1 MMTHHGTVTGSG
13 VPKIAGLTESG
24 FLHALDI
31 LQIVISDSRE
41 NPKWQEQSCRT
52 WDENQRSMFISS
64 EAQRRFVQNF
74 SLVSAGASHVNAIQ
88 LYMCIASLR
97 FFQHSRR
104 VPLGKKSTPGVSPAP
119 GRSVCTNFRG
129 TMKLYVVSSSLKKS
143 PESIDD
149 TLKISDLAANVWT
162 YQ

>member
-104 VPLGKKSTPGVSPAP
+104 VPLGKNQTQEYHQLLEDPFAP
-119 GRSVCTNFRG
+119 TS
-129 TMKLYVVSSSLKKS
+129 
-143 PESIDD
+143 E
-149 TLKISDLAANVWT
+149 A
-162 YQ
+162 Q